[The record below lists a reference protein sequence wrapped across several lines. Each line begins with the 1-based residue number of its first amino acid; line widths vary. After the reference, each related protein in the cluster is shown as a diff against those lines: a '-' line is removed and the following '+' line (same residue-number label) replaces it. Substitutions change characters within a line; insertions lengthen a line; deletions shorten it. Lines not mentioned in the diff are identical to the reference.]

1 VRELLPPFLPPRFAV
16 PAFPDMIELPPEV
29 WYEIL
34 HYVPGH
40 DILHL
45 RLVSKYL
52 DCMITQRI
60 LHHARQ
66 SKLRISLLDSFSFPK
81 GVEIVSHPTY
91 TSSSTKILLD
101 ESKVEYSFANNV
113 EEAEYEI
120 SISTCACRF
129 PFRVE
134 LWNDLFSDLSKW
146 SFDFLQNAGSWSWT
160 FDVFWK
166 KGEKCYNDFSVFFS
180 NVSTESATCPR
191 GEALTCWPVKYQ
203 CCCKHRNHVVDDGV
217 ALWGTIKV
225 PLKVL
230 AHQFAGNLGEK

>member
-1 VRELLPPFLPPRFAV
+1 MTNLRRLIGGRHVQRENLFPQQPLVRLPPRFAV

-101 ESKVEYSFANNV
+101 ESKVEYS
-113 EEAEYEI
+113 
-120 SISTCACRF
+120 
-129 PFRVE
+129 
-134 LWNDLFSDLSKW
+134 
-146 SFDFLQNAGSWSWT
+146 
-160 FDVFWK
+160 
-166 KGEKCYNDFSVFFS
+166 
-180 NVSTESATCPR
+180 
-191 GEALTCWPVKYQ
+191 
-203 CCCKHRNHVVDDGV
+203 
-217 ALWGTIKV
+217 
-225 PLKVL
+225 
-230 AHQFAGNLGEK
+230 